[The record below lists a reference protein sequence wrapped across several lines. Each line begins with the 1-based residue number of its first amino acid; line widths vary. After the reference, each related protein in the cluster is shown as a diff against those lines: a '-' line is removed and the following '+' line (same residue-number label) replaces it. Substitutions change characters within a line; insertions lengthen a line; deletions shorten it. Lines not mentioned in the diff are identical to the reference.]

1 MPHSLYA
8 RMIVAAIVPFMIMLT
23 GCLALYQASQV
34 EQRTARSVAQTLE
47 VIADANHLMRLFMDA
62 ETGQRGYALTRD
74 DTYLVPYRRALSA
87 FPRTLKRL
95 HEASNDAA
103 QHRRLEQAKQL
114 FRQWVRSAAPDSI
127 TVTRN
132 ENTALPRASHEA
144 SKRRVDEFRAV
155 MEAFIDTA
163 QAALHAR
170 QADSQEAAQR
180 ARYIMVWSIL
190 LALASALLTWWPL
203 FRRTRQAVAEIIQR
217 SQRMVAGDLSQR
229 VALKGRDEFAWMANA
244 FNAMAARL
252 EALVAT
258 EKRTNRELAERVNVL
273 VRDRTRDMRARHDL
287 VEALQACRSTQ
298 EAQSTLQG
306 QLPTVF
312 ANTLG
317 GTLWF
322 LGGHPLDE
330 PHRICQWGKDQSD
343 IDRSECRALRDNQI
357 HDTTLPVTKD
367 AEVCPHLRTAPP
379 GRHLCLPLKGSKG
392 SVGVLHLHLASTC
405 DTSDNGD
412 PHAEFA
418 QGVVEDM
425 ALSLNNVRLREQ
437 LEEASIRDALTGLYN
452 RRFLDDTLTR
462 ELARAERQPGPL
474 SVLMLDID
482 HFKPINDDHGHAFG
496 DKALIEVADLLS
508 DNVRRG
514 DIVCRYG
521 GEEFVIIM
529 PGAGLAAARQRG
541 EHLRQQVAA
550 LDIAKDDGTPI
561 YLTVSLGLAC
571 YPQHGEY
578 AETLLHH
585 ADMALYGAK
594 QSGRNRLT
602 IAGD

>member
-8 RMIVAAIVPFMIMLT
+8 RMIIAAIVPFMIMLI

-34 EQRTARSVAQTLE
+34 EQRTARSVAQALE

-62 ETGQRGYALTRD
+62 ETAQRGYALTRD
-74 DTYLVPYRRALSA
+74 GDYLAPYQRALST
-87 FPRTLKRL
+87 FPRTLRRL
-95 HEASNDAA
+95 QDASNDAT
-103 QHRRLEQAKQL
+103 QHRRLEQANQL
-114 FRQWVRSAAPDSI
+114 FRQWIKNVATDSI
-127 TVTRN
+127 IKTRN
-132 ENTALPRASHEA
+132 ANAALPPIADKA
-144 SKRRVDEFRAV
+144 SKRMVDEFRTV
-155 MEAFIDTA
+155 MGNFIDTE
-163 QAALHAR
+163 QEALHTR
-170 QADSQEAAQR
+170 QADSQGAAKHAQ
-180 ARYIMVWSIL
+180 YIMVWSIL

-203 FRRTRQAVAEIIQR
+203 FRRTRHAVSEITQR
-217 SQRMVAGDLSQR
+217 SRRMVAGDLSQR
-229 VALKGRDEFAWMANA
+229 VALRGRDEFAWMAHA

-252 EALVAT
+252 ETLVAT

-298 EAQSTLQG
+298 EAQSTLRD

-317 GTLWF
+317 GTLWC
-322 LGGHPLDE
+322 LDAQATA
-330 PHRICQWGKDQSD
+330 PHRICQWGEDQGD
-343 IDRSECRALRDNQI
+343 VDQGECLTLRDGGI
-357 HDTTLPVTKD
+357 RDVTLPATHAAD
-367 AEVCPHLRTAPP
+367 VCPHLRTAHR
-379 GRHLCLPLKGSKG
+379 GRHLCIPLKGTEEP
-392 SVGVLHLHLASTC
+392 VGVLHLHLASAL
-405 DTSDNGD
+405 DEADNGD
-412 PHAEFA
+412 PQAEFA
-418 QGVVEDM
+418 LGAAEDM
-425 ALSLNNVRLREQ
+425 ALSLSNVRLREQ

-462 ELARAERQPGPL
+462 ELARAERQSAPL

-496 DKALIEVADLLS
+496 DRALIEVADLLS

-541 EHLRQQVAA
+541 EHLRQEVAT
-550 LDIAKDDGTPI
+550 LDIDLDDGTPLH
-561 YLTVSLGLAC
+561 LTVSLGLAC
-571 YPQHGEY
+571 YPQHGEH

-594 QSGRNRLT
+594 QGGRNRLA
-602 IAGD
+602 IAHD

>member
-8 RMIVAAIVPFMIMLT
+8 RMIIAAIVPFMIMLT

-62 ETGQRGYALTRD
+62 ETAQRGYALTKD
-74 DTYLVPYRRALSA
+74 GDYLAPYQRALSA
-87 FPRTLKRL
+87 FPRTLRRL
-95 HEASNDAA
+95 HAASNDET
-103 QHRRLEQAKQL
+103 QHRRLEQANQL
-114 FRQWVRSAAPDSI
+114 FRQWIKTVATDSI
-127 TVTRN
+127 IKTRN
-132 ENTALPRASHEA
+132 ENAELAPIADKA
-144 SKRRVDEFRAV
+144 SKNLVDEFRIV
-155 MEAFIDTA
+155 MSAFIDIE
-163 QAALHAR
+163 QEALHTQ
-170 QADSQEAAQR
+170 QADSQDAAKR
-180 ARYIMVWSIL
+180 AQHIMVWSIL

-203 FRRTRQAVAEIIQR
+203 FRRTRHAVSEITQR
-217 SQRMVAGDLSQR
+217 SRRMVAGDLSQR
-229 VALKGRDEFAWMANA
+229 VALRGRDEFAWMAHA

-252 EALVAT
+252 ETLVAT

-298 EAQSTLQG
+298 EAQSTLRD

-317 GTLWF
+317 GTLWC
-322 LGGHPLDE
+322 LDAQATA
-330 PHRICQWGKDQSD
+330 PHRICQWGEDQGD
-343 IDRSECRALRDNQI
+343 VDQGGCLTLRDGGI
-357 HDTTLPVTKD
+357 RDITLPATHAAD
-367 AEVCPHLRTAPP
+367 VCPHLRTAHL
-379 GRHLCLPLKGSKG
+379 GRHLCIPLKGTEEP
-392 SVGVLHLHLASTC
+392 VGVLHLHLASAL
-405 DTSDNGD
+405 DEADNGD
-412 PHAEFA
+412 PQAEFA
-418 QGVVEDM
+418 KGAVEDM
-425 ALSLNNVRLREQ
+425 ALSLSNVRLREQ

-462 ELARAERQPGPL
+462 ELARAERQSGPL

-496 DKALIEVADLLS
+496 DRALIEVADLLS

-541 EHLRQQVAA
+541 EHLRHQVAT
-550 LDIAKDDGTPI
+550 LDIALDDGTPLH
-561 YLTVSLGLAC
+561 LTVSLGLAC

-594 QSGRNRLT
+594 QGGRNRLA
-602 IAGD
+602 IAHD